1 MFANAVLMPVARVFI
16 PTVAANA
23 ISATTGVLDQ
33 IWPSSFSRIWIFQ
46 QTLLRDGIIL
56 PIFAPWVM
64 RTTRSPCSR

>member
-33 IWPSSFSRIWIFQ
+33 ILAIIVQQNLDFSADAPS
-46 QTLLRDGIIL
+46 
-56 PIFAPWVM
+56 
-64 RTTRSPCSR
+64 